1 MKTTIKNILAEIVLF
16 TIYITMR
23 VVHCLSFW
31 HPFPR
36 YSDWKVCTNPNY
48 QVKHMKEFA
57 WILVALFIALIFN
70 VFFAFWLSAI
80 FGIVSVELGLV
91 LIGGISMLIRKF
103 NKKAPN

>member
-1 MKTTIKNILAEIVLF
+1 MNRIKNILADIVLF

-36 YSDWKVCTNPNY
+36 YSDWKVCTQPNY
-48 QVKHMKEFA
+48 KEKHTKEFYNVVLR
-57 WILVALFIALIFN
+57 IVVVLIFTV
-70 VFFAFWLSAI
+70 VFKFWWAVLFGVEVTELSLFVI
-80 FGIVSVELGLV
+80 W
-91 LIGGISMLIRKF
+91 LIQKF